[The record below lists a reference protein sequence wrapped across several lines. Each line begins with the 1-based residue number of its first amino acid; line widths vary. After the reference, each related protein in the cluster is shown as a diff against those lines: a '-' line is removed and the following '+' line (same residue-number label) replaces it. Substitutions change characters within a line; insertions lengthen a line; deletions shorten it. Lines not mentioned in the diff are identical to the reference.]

1 MNQRHKHKT
10 NQSVF
15 FVFLAASQSVVLQH
29 DRCRSNQPPS
39 FHRGIT
45 DKGLIRK
52 KSLDEEHF
60 APRCIWLRSE
70 CQTQVVQILQ
80 QPSVRNLFRHCLCEN
95 ETDVLHSALTLL
107 LSKESMPQCFNAHTP
122 ILTFIT
128 PTPSRRWLFKEGSHN
143 KTWRHYAHHMTSNTM
158 YQKPWQLHLSIQAEV
173 VIMKQIFLNTSCLYD
188 DITAST
194 LLQ

>member
-1 MNQRHKHKT
+1 MFWIKDTNIKQT
-10 NQSVF
+10 NQVF
-15 FVFLAASQSVVLQH
+15 FVFLAASQPVVVLQH
-29 DRCRSNQPPS
+29 DRCRSSQPPS

-107 LSKESMPQCFNAHTP
+107 LSKESMLQCTHACIDLHHSHT
-122 ILTFIT
+122 ISTT
-128 PTPSRRWLFKEGSHN
+128 TVKEGSHN
-143 KTWRHYAHHMTSNTM
+143 KTWRHYPHHMTSNTM
-158 YQKPWQLHLSIQAEV
+158 YQKPWQLHLPIQAEV
-173 VIMKQIFLNTSCLYD
+173 VIMKQI
-188 DITAST
+188 
-194 LLQ
+194 